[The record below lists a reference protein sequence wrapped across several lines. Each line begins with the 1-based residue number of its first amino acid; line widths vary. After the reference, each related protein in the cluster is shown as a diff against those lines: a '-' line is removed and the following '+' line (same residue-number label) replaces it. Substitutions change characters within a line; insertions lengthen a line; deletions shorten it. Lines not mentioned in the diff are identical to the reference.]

1 MAEDKRK
8 VEQAKKIASK
18 SSNEVRTIYESIEE
32 TVFKFFRWISS
43 IIDRLFYSKKYTGL
57 FALLLACLSYF
68 VVTYDNS
75 SAAALSSS
83 KTLSNVSISAR
94 YNSESFELLGAPSS
108 CEIVLSGEAANVTN
122 AATKKGYC
130 SINLEG
136 YTEGTH
142 TVKMTASGY
151 GDSVSAVVNPSEVS
165 VTLKKKTTMQFDL
178 SYDYINQNAL
188 DSKYILS
195 QPTFLSGSK
204 INIRASQDTL
214 NSISLVKALIDVSG
228 QTADFEIEAPL
239 VAYDK
244 NGKVVDAEI
253 VPSTVTAQVKVSSP
267 HKSVDIKLRPT
278 GKAPEGLAVDSVS
291 MDHQTT
297 EIYASEAILATIN
310 EVYVDFDLS
319 TITNEAE
326 IILPVS
332 LPANVSS
339 SDVTM
344 VNVKVELAEVTTKTI
359 KDVSLQYKNNN
370 NNLAVSAIDV
380 DKVDVIVTG
389 SQANLD
395 AFDDESVSVYFDC
408 EGIEPG
414 TYELPLVIEC
424 DSNPYVSFAL
434 SKNVVNITFV
444 EAGE

>member
-8 VEQAKKIASK
+8 VEQAKKIASRTSDSK
-18 SSNEVRTIYESIEE
+18 TIYESIEE
-32 TVFKFFRWISS
+32 AIFRFFRWTSYV
-43 IIDRLFYSKKYTGL
+43 IDRLFYSKKYTGL

-68 VVTYDNS
+68 VVTYDSS
-75 SAAALSSS
+75 SAAALNSS
-83 KTLSNVSISAR
+83 KTLTGVSISAR
-94 YNSESFELLGAPSS
+94 YNSESFELQGVPNS
-108 CEIVLSGEAANVTN
+108 CEVLLSGEAANVTN

-142 TVKMTASGY
+142 NVKMTASGY
-151 GDSVSAVVNPSEVS
+151 GDNVNAIVTPSEVS

-195 QPTFLSGSK
+195 QPTFLNGSK

-214 NSISLVKALIDVSG
+214 NSISMVKALIDVAG
-228 QTADFEIEAPL
+228 QSDDFEIEAPL

-244 NGKVVDAEI
+244 NGHVVDAEI
-253 VPSTVTAQVKVSSP
+253 VPSTVTASVKISSP
-267 HKSVDIKLRPT
+267 HKSVDIKLNPT
-278 GKAPEGLAVDSVS
+278 GKTPEGLAIDTVS

-319 TITNEAE
+319 TITGDTE
-326 IILPVS
+326 IMLPVS

-344 VNVKVELAEVTTKTI
+344 VNVKVELAEVATRTI
-359 KDVSLQYKNNN
+359 SGVSLQYKNNN
-370 NNLAVSAIDV
+370 NNLAVSSIDIEN
-380 DKVDVIVTG
+380 VDVIVTG
-389 SQANLD
+389 SQSNLD

-408 EGIEPG
+408 KDLLPG
-414 TYELPLVIEC
+414 TYELPLIIEC

-434 SKNVVNITFV
+434 SKNVINITFV